1 MGSRARGRFRL
12 PLSDPV
18 AGATEV
24 AVHYERPIQ
33 ARATIRGVVLL
44 QAGANLFGTLA
55 VAIYFKLL
63 FPHDSLR
70 QGSDR
75 LEVNLALLAGFVAI
89 TLLVTI
95 PLNHLMLK
103 RAMSW
108 VREGRQP
115 TTLERWDT
123 LSQPLRLTFSV
134 LLGWIGAAI
143 TFGIV
148 NHDATRVG
156 FGIALAGLVVCTLL
170 YLMLERHFQPVF
182 ALALAGVK
190 LPRWRREILTRV
202 MGAWWL
208 VSALPLLALGAAPF
222 TDKNE
227 VKLLTTPQFSVIAFF
242 LVLAGALVMRAA
254 VGGVSESVNEVR
266 AAMAQVEE
274 GDLGVRLP
282 VSSIGELGHL
292 QAGFNDMVEGLRQR
306 RRLQDLFGRQV
317 GVDVA
322 RKALEH
328 DPELGGEEREISA
341 LFVDL
346 AGFTSFSESLSPVEV
361 VAALNTFFAVVIR
374 VVMEE
379 GGWVNKFEGD
389 AALCIFGAPGDQ
401 PDHAC
406 RALAAAARLPGEVAL
421 LPDTPTVGIGVAT
434 GTAVAGNLGTAER
447 YEYTVIGDTVNVA
460 SRLSD
465 LAKLRATGLPVL
477 AAGTTVAAASH
488 DDPDVGTRW
497 QAQGR
502 QVVRGRVGAVE
513 VFAPVD
519 GCVPGNAASGGDAVA
534 LDSPATPEVTLP
546 VDPQSRPTAAHR

>member
-1 MGSRARGRFRL
+1 MGSRARRRFRL
-12 PLSDPV
+12 PLADPV

-24 AVHYERPIQ
+24 VVHYERPIQ
-33 ARATIRGVVLL
+33 ARATIRGVVML
-44 QAGANLFGTLA
+44 QAGANLFGTFA
-55 VAIYFKLL
+55 VAIYFRLL
-63 FPHDSLR
+63 YPDDSLR
-70 QGSDR
+70 AGSDR
-75 LEVNLALLAGFVAI
+75 LELNLALLAGFVAI

-95 PLNHLMLK
+95 PLNHIMLK
-103 RAMSW
+103 RAMGW
-108 VREGRQP
+108 IRDGRQP

-123 LSQPLRLTFSV
+123 LSQPIRLTFSV
-134 LLGWIGAAI
+134 FVGWIGAAV

-148 NHDATRVG
+148 NHDSTRVG
-156 FGIALAGLVVCTLL
+156 FGIALTSLMVCALL

-182 ALALAGVK
+182 ALALTGVK

-208 VSALPLLALGAAPF
+208 VSALPMLALGAAPF
-222 TDKNE
+222 TDNNE

-274 GDLGVRLP
+274 GDLTVRLS

-317 GVDVA
+317 GADVA
-322 RKALEH
+322 RHALEK

-346 AGFTSFSESLSPVEV
+346 AGFTTFSETLSPVQV
-361 VAALNTFFAVVIR
+361 VAALNAFFAVVIR

-389 AALCIFGAPGDQ
+389 AALCIFGAPGEQ
-401 PDHAC
+401 PDHAL
-406 RALAAAARLPGEVAL
+406 RALTAAARLPAEVAL
-421 LPDTPTVGIGVAT
+421 LPDAPTVGIGVAT
-434 GTAVAGNLGTAER
+434 GTAVAGNVGTAER

-465 LAKLRATGLPVL
+465 LAKLRPKGLPVF
-477 AAGTTVAAASH
+477 AAGPTINAAVH
-488 DDPDVGTRW
+488 NDPDVRTRW
-497 QAQGR
+497 YGQGQQA
-502 QVVRGRVGAVE
+502 VKGRVGTIE

-519 GCVPGNAASGGDAVA
+519 GFTTDARTPIADVVEA
-534 LDSPATPEVTLP
+534 QRPIATP
-546 VDPQSRPTAAHR
+546 AHR